1 MKEKVPAEGF
11 DLDPLNTGRRR
22 LCSMLDAPGLVKV
35 VHVAAFSALGHS
47 VRRLRSIAPIE
58 MAVSAAAY
66 IPQEKK
72 KEQISIAFKGFWTTG
87 TAPGMR
93 ALDWQWSRNGN
104 TNCVMGSRL
113 WRLGVETPAKKVEQE
128 REARRV

>member
-72 KEQISIAFKGFWTTG
+72 KKNKSRSLLKVSGPRVRHLECAPSTGNGPETATQIASWGADCGGW
-87 TAPGMR
+87 A
-93 ALDWQWSRNGN
+93 
-104 TNCVMGSRL
+104 
-113 WRLGVETPAKKVEQE
+113 
-128 REARRV
+128 